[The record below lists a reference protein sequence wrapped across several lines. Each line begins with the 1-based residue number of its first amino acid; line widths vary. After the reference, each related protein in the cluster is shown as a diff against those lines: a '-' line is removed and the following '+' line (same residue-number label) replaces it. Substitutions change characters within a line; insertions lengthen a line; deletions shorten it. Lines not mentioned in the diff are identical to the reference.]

1 MILPGVEQILAAC
14 FTEIRKKVST
24 VRCSIFRQVAQ
35 RAAQLQE
42 ALLHCGRFQD
52 ALESLLSWLI
62 DTEELVAN
70 QKPPSAEFK
79 VVKAQ
84 IQEQKVS
91 KIRSEYFSFHWS
103 NENKFP
109 VFVKAWNLFRCT
121 KVAKTAIHLVLQ
133 SLPRAERKAR
143 LLGA

>member
-1 MILPGVEQILAAC
+1 MMNAHLYFFVWYYYNNTPFVVFFWQIA
-14 FTEIRKKVST
+14 ERS
-24 VRCSIFRQVAQ
+24 
-35 RAAQLQE
+35 AQLHE

-52 ALESLLSWLI
+52 ALESLLSWLT

-91 KIRSEYFSFHWS
+91 H
-103 NENKFP
+103 
-109 VFVKAWNLFRCT
+109 
-121 KVAKTAIHLVLQ
+121 
-133 SLPRAERKAR
+133 R
-143 LLGA
+143 LLVRPQP

>member
-1 MILPGVEQILAAC
+1 MGGAGWRACAGPPSVVVTEVLA
-14 FTEIRKKVST
+14 V
-24 VRCSIFRQVAQ
+24 QVAQ

-52 ALESLLSWLI
+52 ALESLLGWMG

-70 QKPPSAEFK
+70 QKAPSAEFK

-91 KIRSEYFSFHWS
+91 
-103 NENKFP
+103 
-109 VFVKAWNLFRCT
+109 
-121 KVAKTAIHLVLQ
+121 
-133 SLPRAERKAR
+133 
-143 LLGA
+143 

>member
-91 KIRSEYFSFHWS
+91 KIRSEYLSFHWS

-109 VFVKAWNLFRCT
+109 VFVKA
-121 KVAKTAIHLVLQ
+121 
-133 SLPRAERKAR
+133 
-143 LLGA
+143 

>member
-1 MILPGVEQILAAC
+1 MVASRQRLVFYEMS
-14 FTEIRKKVST
+14 K
-24 VRCSIFRQVAQ
+24 SIETSGTLQVAQ

-52 ALESLLSWLI
+52 ALESLLSWMV

-91 KIRSEYFSFHWS
+91 
-103 NENKFP
+103 
-109 VFVKAWNLFRCT
+109 
-121 KVAKTAIHLVLQ
+121 
-133 SLPRAERKAR
+133 
-143 LLGA
+143 

>member
-1 MILPGVEQILAAC
+1 MGGAGWRACAGSPSVVVTEVLA
-14 FTEIRKKVST
+14 V
-24 VRCSIFRQVAQ
+24 QVAQ

-52 ALESLLSWLI
+52 ALESLLGWMG

-70 QKPPSAEFK
+70 QKAPSAEFK

-91 KIRSEYFSFHWS
+91 
-103 NENKFP
+103 
-109 VFVKAWNLFRCT
+109 
-121 KVAKTAIHLVLQ
+121 
-133 SLPRAERKAR
+133 
-143 LLGA
+143 

>member
-1 MILPGVEQILAAC
+1 MTRWEDEHEKWWLVGQFHFSWKQVD
-14 FTEIRKKVST
+14 ST
-24 VRCSIFRQVAQ
+24 ATLQVAQ

-52 ALESLLSWLI
+52 ALESLLSWML

-91 KIRSEYFSFHWS
+91 QGYCCIMHNVIS
-103 NENKFP
+103 
-109 VFVKAWNLFRCT
+109 
-121 KVAKTAIHLVLQ
+121 
-133 SLPRAERKAR
+133 
-143 LLGA
+143 

>member
-1 MILPGVEQILAAC
+1 MLLWTLFGIIIISLIAFSLLCVFFWQIA
-14 FTEIRKKVST
+14 ERS
-24 VRCSIFRQVAQ
+24 
-35 RAAQLQE
+35 AQLHE

-52 ALESLLSWLI
+52 ALESLLSWLT

-91 KIRSEYFSFHWS
+91 H
-103 NENKFP
+103 
-109 VFVKAWNLFRCT
+109 
-121 KVAKTAIHLVLQ
+121 
-133 SLPRAERKAR
+133 R
-143 LLGA
+143 LLVRPQP

>member
-1 MILPGVEQILAAC
+1 M
-14 FTEIRKKVST
+14 
-24 VRCSIFRQVAQ
+24 AQ

-52 ALESLLSWLI
+52 ALESLLSWMV

-91 KIRSEYFSFHWS
+91 DAFVLCLTFSLN
-103 NENKFP
+103 NENK
-109 VFVKAWNLFRCT
+109 NLPYD
-121 KVAKTAIHLVLQ
+121 
-133 SLPRAERKAR
+133 SLY
-143 LLGA
+143 LYQ

>member
-1 MILPGVEQILAAC
+1 MYLFWQIA
-14 FTEIRKKVST
+14 ERS
-24 VRCSIFRQVAQ
+24 
-35 RAAQLQE
+35 AQLHE

-52 ALESLLSWLI
+52 ALESLLGWLT

-91 KIRSEYFSFHWS
+91 H
-103 NENKFP
+103 
-109 VFVKAWNLFRCT
+109 
-121 KVAKTAIHLVLQ
+121 
-133 SLPRAERKAR
+133 R
-143 LLGA
+143 LLVRPQPWDAKRSRAS

>member
-1 MILPGVEQILAAC
+1 MYLFWQIA
-14 FTEIRKKVST
+14 ERS
-24 VRCSIFRQVAQ
+24 
-35 RAAQLQE
+35 AQLHE

-52 ALESLLSWLI
+52 ALESLLGWLT

-91 KIRSEYFSFHWS
+91 H
-103 NENKFP
+103 
-109 VFVKAWNLFRCT
+109 
-121 KVAKTAIHLVLQ
+121 
-133 SLPRAERKAR
+133 R
-143 LLGA
+143 LLVRPQPWGAEAQSSLITPPACL

>member
-1 MILPGVEQILAAC
+1 MGPTGTL
-14 FTEIRKKVST
+14 
-24 VRCSIFRQVAQ
+24 QVAQ

-52 ALESLLSWLI
+52 ALESLLSWMV

-91 KIRSEYFSFHWS
+91 
-103 NENKFP
+103 
-109 VFVKAWNLFRCT
+109 
-121 KVAKTAIHLVLQ
+121 Q
-133 SLPRAERKAR
+133 
-143 LLGA
+143 

>member
-1 MILPGVEQILAAC
+1 M
-14 FTEIRKKVST
+14 
-24 VRCSIFRQVAQ
+24 AQ

-52 ALESLLSWLI
+52 ALESLLSWML

-84 IQEQKVS
+84 IQEQKV
-91 KIRSEYFSFHWS
+91 IQRCFCIVFHVPLTKMRV
-103 NENKFP
+103 NIYL
-109 VFVKAWNLFRCT
+109 VTLFIYMDR
-121 KVAKTAIHLVLQ
+121 I
-133 SLPRAERKAR
+133 S
-143 LLGA
+143 

>member
-1 MILPGVEQILAAC
+1 MVFNQLSIYFSVLDFWQIA
-14 FTEIRKKVST
+14 ERS
-24 VRCSIFRQVAQ
+24 
-35 RAAQLQE
+35 AQLHE

-52 ALESLLSWLI
+52 ALESLLSWLT

-91 KIRSEYFSFHWS
+91 FRYLARSQKVGRETLSSQITLLPAFDSSSRDSWTTESRQWS
-103 NENKFP
+103 
-109 VFVKAWNLFRCT
+109 
-121 KVAKTAIHLVLQ
+121 
-133 SLPRAERKAR
+133 
-143 LLGA
+143 

>member
-1 MILPGVEQILAAC
+1 MILPDVLQILATY
-14 FTEIRKKVST
+14 FTEIKRKGEYSL
-24 VRCSIFRQVAQ
+24 ILYFFQVAQ

-62 DTEELVAN
+62 DTEDLVAN

-91 KIRSEYFSFHWS
+91 AMRSEYLSFHWV
-103 NENKFP
+103 NKNKFP
-109 VFVKAWNLFRCT
+109 VFGKA
-121 KVAKTAIHLVLQ
+121 
-133 SLPRAERKAR
+133 
-143 LLGA
+143 

>member
-1 MILPGVEQILAAC
+1 MTYLHFNKQLISFFIYCHKPCFNLWQLYATCHWQIA
-14 FTEIRKKVST
+14 ERS
-24 VRCSIFRQVAQ
+24 
-35 RAAQLQE
+35 AQLHE

-52 ALESLLSWLI
+52 ALESLLSWLT

-91 KIRSEYFSFHWS
+91 PCHTRLFTNTPATLFSPQHL
-103 NENKFP
+103 N
-109 VFVKAWNLFRCT
+109 
-121 KVAKTAIHLVLQ
+121 AKTYNQHLLYHSSHLIDIHCGLWVCHTKLC
-133 SLPRAERKAR
+133 A
-143 LLGA
+143 

>member
-1 MILPGVEQILAAC
+1 MLNSRTVCCDLQIA
-14 FTEIRKKVST
+14 ERS
-24 VRCSIFRQVAQ
+24 
-35 RAAQLQE
+35 AQLHE

-52 ALESLLSWLI
+52 ALESLLNWLT

-91 KIRSEYFSFHWS
+91 
-103 NENKFP
+103 
-109 VFVKAWNLFRCT
+109 RCHMVQT
-121 KVAKTAIHLVLQ
+121 L
-133 SLPRAERKAR
+133 
-143 LLGA
+143 